1 MMKQKSVLLFLA
13 LILPVC
19 IFLFLKFFG
28 KNEFS
33 VPPLFIDEAPENA
46 TDCRATPVVLPYAV
60 PDSVM
65 SRLQFDDDTLVI
77 VHMGVLAK
85 ESSNQLQRVSEEFGS
100 YPIGVLQ
107 LEPNPRHRYWL
118 TCVFFLEGPLDLV
131 LLDRNG
137 VIRGQYA
144 SDDRKEMDR
153 LLTELSIILKLY

>member
-1 MMKQKSVLLFLA
+1 MMKKKSLFLFLA

-33 VPPLFIDEAPENA
+33 VPPLFIDETPKNVADCA
-46 TDCRATPVVLPYAV
+46 TTVVLPYAV

-77 VHMGVLAK
+77 VHMGALAR
-85 ESSNQLQRVSEEFGS
+85 ESSNQLQRVREEFGS
-100 YPIGVLQ
+100 YPIAILQ
-107 LEPNPRHRYWL
+107 LEPNPRHRYWQA
-118 TCVFFLEGPLDLV
+118 CVFFLEEPLDLV

-144 SDDRKEMDR
+144 SHDRKEMDR